1 MLRLH
6 YVLFSFRFSECST
19 PSGGAFLSTYTA
31 YPMEHAICS
40 VTLLAL
46 LAANS
51 PVQAQKIGDPQK
63 GLALARSVC
72 SECHAIGRGQVGS
85 PNSNA
90 PTFADLANT
99 PGMTT
104 IALYAALTTPHANM
118 PNLILGAERIRDVS
132 AYIVSLKEGN

>member
-1 MLRLH
+1 MARHSL
-6 YVLFSFRFSECST
+6 T
-19 PSGGAFLSTYTA
+19 
-31 YPMEHAICS
+31 MEHAICP
-40 VTLLAL
+40 VTLLAF
-46 LAANS
+46 LAAIS
-51 PVQAQKIGDPQK
+51 HVQAQEIGDPQK

-85 PNSNA
+85 PNPSA
-90 PTFADLANT
+90 PTFTELANT

-104 IALYAALTTPHANM
+104 TALYAALTTPHANM